1 MLSAI
6 SEDTET
12 QRRGVVWVVWPGPTN
27 DLQLAFPGKN
37 EHIVGSKIFA
47 SIPVRIC
54 AIHFCYRDGPVF
66 RMIKAC
72 FALMIGENRSRMQFD
87 SGA

>member
-1 MLSAI
+1 MFCAI
-6 SEDTET
+6 SDDIET
-12 QRRGVVWVVWPGPTN
+12 QRRGVVYVIWPGPTN
-27 DLQLAFPGKN
+27 DLQLTFPDKK

-47 SIPVRIC
+47 TIPVRIC

-72 FALMIGENRSRMQFD
+72 FVLMIGSNRSRIQFD
-87 SGA
+87 AGT